1 MNKETQKN
9 LFNLLYSLE
18 DLHDYD
24 ETKIGAEIGAI
35 INQLQEQLLNTKQD
49 ENTKTI

>member
-1 MNKETQKN
+1 MKKETQEN
-9 LFNLLYSLE
+9 LFNLLYLLE

-35 INQLQEQLLNTKQD
+35 INQLQIELLN
-49 ENTKTI
+49 